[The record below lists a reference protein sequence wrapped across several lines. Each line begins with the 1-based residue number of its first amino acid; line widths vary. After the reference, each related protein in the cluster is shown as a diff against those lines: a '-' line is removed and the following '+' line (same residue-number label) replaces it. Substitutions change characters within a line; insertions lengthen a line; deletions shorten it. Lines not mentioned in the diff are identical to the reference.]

1 MPFIK
6 LIKYEKA
13 IFILTILLCN
23 STIAQQKLPILKS
36 NGKTIKIREGKY
48 EIHEQHP
55 VAIANPDVYTPK
67 PFNKTQKITY
77 ISDIDSISFNVK
89 PNKKYDFLIVNN
101 KDTIKTQ
108 INTHSNQVITYPNY
122 KYIKETSN
130 KHDTIPFIIGDDSR
144 IYLKGKINNSDDLSI
159 LFDTGASAIVISTP
173 LINKKVKV
181 NLDGSVLNGGT
192 DGMERVPTSSKNNL
206 KINGLTWDNVPL
218 LAIDF
223 GESPF
228 DAVLGWVA
236 FQDKVMKIN
245 YESKE
250 MIIYDSLP
258 KIPKEF
264 TKIDFRLI
272 DGIPY
277 VKCKMIV
284 EGVEYEEWFDFDSG
298 SNAALSISNEFA
310 TNNKLQSKLNKLGT
324 STSIGTT
331 SIEVKADVLLLPRL
345 KIANFELYNIQ
356 LNVPQEDPQTP
367 DKLGN
372 IGNLILKR
380 FTTIIDFKNNC
391 MYIRPNN
398 LFYSSM
404 Y

>member
-1 MPFIK
+1 MKKTLFI
-6 LIKYEKA
+6 LS
-13 IFILTILLCN
+13 IFICN
-23 STIAQQKLPILKS
+23 FSIAQEKLPVLKS
-36 NGKTIKIREGKY
+36 TGKTIKIREGKY

-108 INTHSNQVITYPNY
+108 INTNRDQFISYPNY
-122 KYIKETSN
+122 KYTKETSD

-144 IYLKGKINNSDDLSI
+144 IYLKGKINNSVDLSI

-181 NLDGSVLNGGT
+181 NLDGSVLNGGY

-245 YESKE
+245 YETKK
-250 MIIYDSLP
+250 MIVYDSLP
-258 KIPKEF
+258 KIPKEYS
-264 TKIDFRLI
+264 KIDFRLI

-277 VKCKMIV
+277 IKCKMIID
-284 EGVEYEEWFDFDSG
+284 GVEYEEWFDFDSG
-298 SNAALSISNEFA
+298 SNGALSISNEYA
-310 TNNKLQSKLNKLGT
+310 ANNKLQSKLTKLGT

-331 SIEVKADVLLLPRL
+331 SIEVKEDVLLLPRL
-345 KIANFELYNIQ
+345 KIADFELYNIQ
-356 LNVPQEDPQTP
+356 LNVPQKDPEIP
-367 DKLGN
+367 GKLGN

-398 LFYSSM
+398 LFHSPM
-404 Y
+404 D